1 MKPLNPL
8 FSSLGTTIFEV
19 MSGLARQHQAINL
32 GQGFPDGNGSPEI
45 VARAQEALSDKPNQ
59 YPPMLGLPELRQA
72 VAAHGARFF
81 GVEADWQTQVIV
93 TSGATEALAA
103 TLLGLIAPGD
113 DVVMFEPMYDSY
125 LPIVRLAG
133 GVPKLVRLTPP
144 HWAVPEAELRAAF
157 GPKTK
162 LILFN
167 SPHNPVGKV
176 FSAADL
182 TLIADLCRAY
192 DVLAVCDEV
201 YEHLVFDGSTHRSIM
216 AEPGMAERSV
226 RIGSAGKTFSLTGWK
241 VGYVTAAPALMPI
254 IAKVHQFLTFTTPP
268 NLQAAVAWGLG
279 QDASFFI
286 GLGADMQ
293 RKRDLLAAGLTRLGF
308 AVQPSAGTY
317 FLTVDI
323 RSLGYFGSDTEFC
336 QRLTVE
342 AGVAAIPM
350 GAFYD
355 GGLDTPYVRFCFCK
369 DDSTLIGAL
378 NRLEPYLKKVKGAW

>member
-8 FSSLGTTIFEV
+8 FASLGTTIFEV

-45 VARAQEALSDKPNQ
+45 VAKAQEALADKPNQ

-72 VAAHGARFF
+72 VAAHGKRFF
-81 GVEADWQTQVIV
+81 GIEADWQSQVIV

-103 TLLGLIAPGD
+103 SLLGLIAPGD
-113 DVVMFEPMYDSY
+113 EVVMFEPMYDSY

-162 LILFN
+162 LVLFN
-167 SPHNPVGKV
+167 TPHNPVGKV
-176 FSAADL
+176 FSAAEL
-182 TLIADLCRAY
+182 KLIAELCRTHDA
-192 DVLAVCDEV
+192 LAVCDEV
-201 YEHLVFDGSTHRSIM
+201 YEHLVFDGAKHRSIM

-241 VGYVTAAPALMPI
+241 VGYITAAPALMPI

-279 QDASFFI
+279 QEEGFFST
-286 GLGADMQ
+286 LGREMQ

-323 RSLGYFGSDTEFC
+323 RSIGYFGSDTDFC
-336 QRLTVE
+336 KRLTLE
-342 AGVAAIPM
+342 AGVAAIPV

-378 NRLEPYLKKVKGAW
+378 DRLEPYLKKVNGAW

>member
-8 FSSLGTTIFEV
+8 FANLGTTIFEV
-19 MSGLARQHQAINL
+19 MSGLARDHKAINL
-32 GQGFPDGNGSPEI
+32 GQGFPDGNGSPAI
-45 VARAQEALSDKPNQ
+45 VAKAQEALADRPNQ

-81 GVEADWQTQVIV
+81 GVDADWQSQVIV

-113 DVVMFEPMYDSY
+113 EVVMFEPMYDSY

-133 GVPKLVRLTPP
+133 GVPKLVRLAPP
-144 HWAVPEAELRAAF
+144 TWAVPEAELRAAF

-167 SPHNPVGKV
+167 TPHNPTGKV

-182 TLIADLCRAY
+182 SLIAELCRAH
-192 DVLAVCDEV
+192 DAIAVCDEV
-201 YEHLVFDGSTHRSIM
+201 YEHLAFDGTKHRSIM
-216 AEPGMAERSV
+216 AEPGMADRAV

-241 VGYVTAAPALMPI
+241 VGYITAAPALMPV
-254 IAKVHQFLTFTTPP
+254 IAKTHQFLTFTTPP
-268 NLQAAVAWGLG
+268 NLQAAVAWGLAQEDGFFQTLG
-279 QDASFFI
+279 QE
-286 GLGADMQ
+286 MQ
-293 RKRDLLAAGLTRLGF
+293 RKRDLLSDGLRRLGF
-308 AVQPSAGTY
+308 DVQASAGTY

-323 RSLGYFGSDTEFC
+323 RSLGYPGSDADFC
-336 QRLTVE
+336 RRLTLE
-342 AGVAAIPM
+342 AGVAAIPV

-355 GGLDTPYVRFCFCK
+355 GGLETPYVRFCFCK
-369 DDSTLIGAL
+369 EDSTLTGAL
-378 NRLEPYLKKVKGAW
+378 DRLAPYLAKVGGAW